1 MVRFLEELK
10 RRHLIGAL
18 SAYAIVAWVLVQA
31 ASIVLPAF
39 DAPPWTMRLV
49 IVAAFAGAPVAFVV
63 AWVFDLT
70 PRGFVR
76 TEELPAGPAPA
87 APDVPPEPAPAPT
100 EASAP
105 VAASPGAGPERR
117 QVTILHAGVS
127 VRADD
132 GEELDPEVERE
143 LVPEVRA
150 ACERAVATWGGTPGS
165 AAGNDFAR
173 YYGVPTANEDDALR
187 AVRAGLALQQ
197 AIDGLNAGWHSRRVR
212 VDLRVT
218 IHTGTVVAEDD
229 RATSAGPPTLTG
241 DAVKVPAA
249 IQYLTG
255 AGEVTI
261 TAATYRLVD
270 DLVEGEERS
279 VGAAGVRGGELLYR
293 ITRVADVRARGAAIA
308 GMAFVGR
315 DREQA
320 LLEERWGR
328 ARRSTLDGGEGQAVL
343 VSGEPGIGKSRIVQ
357 RMIEHAGVEPGA
369 RILIGQC
376 SPYHAQRSLFPVAS
390 LLERDLV
397 GLDPEG
403 DDGERSRQLE
413 RFLVAA
419 GLEPAQSMPL
429 FGALLAVPCA
439 YPPLQLAPDRQ
450 QQLLLEQIASLLVDR
465 AETSPTL
472 VVLEDLHWADA
483 ATLELLTLL
492 LDQLPTARILL
503 LLTFRPEFEP
513 SWPVRSNMVRLAMSR
528 LDGGAAAEIVA
539 RVAAPEVVP
548 PRVVQRIVERADGV
562 PLFIE
567 ELTRA
572 VLESGSLE
580 RAGEDAATPIAIPQT
595 LQESLAA
602 RLDRLGPA
610 KRVAQIAATIGRE
623 FPYALLV
630 EVADTGEAELDRVLD
645 ELVHG
650 EFILRKGIGRRAR
663 FLFKHALIQDAAYGS
678 LVKARRREYHGRIAA
693 AMEQHFADL
702 REQQPELLAR
712 HFAEAGQAEQAVRYG
727 VAAGQ
732 AAARRSANTEAEYH
746 FERALGQL
754 AGTTAGPERDR
765 RELALQMALM
775 PVLVATKGYGAEHL
789 ERTCS
794 RALALCD
801 AVGDVP
807 EKVFAL
813 FGLWMFHVVRANHAQ
828 SLELAQRFDG
838 YAQASGDD
846 DLLVEADLINGIAC
860 FFVGRHA
867 DSTARFDACLARYV
881 PARHADHAFRFGQD
895 PSVIA
900 RSYLSW
906 IRWLRGDERRSLG
919 ISAQAVE
926 SARSLEH
933 PLTLSFALT
942 FAAWLHAYR
951 GDLDAARRHA
961 DETAALCA
969 GFGIQVFLAHA
980 RVVQAWCDCGA
991 SNDRAHRQAL
1001 LERIDDFLA
1010 LGARCFVP
1018 LWESHVAEAQLDG
1031 GGLGECAALLER
1043 MARNVAA
1050 TGETWAQAEF
1060 HRVRARWLRAMQA
1073 APEAAEAEF
1082 AQGELE
1088 ARTLG
1093 SREWERRIAR
1103 SRATQAIVGSTGEC
1117 RE

>member
-1 MVRFLEELK
+1 MRRFFHELR

-18 SAYAIVAWVLVQA
+18 SAYAIVAWVVVQA
-31 ASIVLPAF
+31 ASIALPAF
-39 DAPPWTMRLV
+39 DAPPWAMRLV
-49 IVAAFAGAPVAFVV
+49 ILAAIAGAPVVFVV

-70 PRGFVR
+70 PRGLVR
-76 TEELPAGPAPA
+76 TDELPDESAAPA
-87 APDVPPEPAPAPT
+87 AEPARKAEPEVAPPPPADVR
-100 EASAP
+100 AP
-105 VAASPGAGPERR
+105 SLEIGPERR
-117 QVTILHAGVS
+117 QVTILYAGVA
-127 VRADD
+127 VLAADD
-132 GEELDPEVERE
+132 EELDPEVERE
-143 LVPEVRA
+143 IVPLVRV
-150 ACERAVATWGGTPGS
+150 ACEQAAEAWGGTPGS

-187 AVRAGLALQQ
+187 AVRAGLAMQQ
-197 AIDGLNAGWHSRRVR
+197 AVAPLNARWQSRRVHA
-212 VDLRVT
+212 DLRVT
-218 IHTGTVVAEDD
+218 IHTGTVVAEDPN
-229 RATSAGPPTLTG
+229 AAAGRPPTLSG

-255 AGEVTI
+255 SGEVTI

-279 VGAAGVRGGELLYR
+279 MAAVGLRGGEQLYR
-293 ITRVADVRARGAAIA
+293 ITRVADVRARGAALA

-357 RMIEHAGVEPGA
+357 RLIEFAGADAGS
-369 RILIGQC
+369 RIVIGQC
-376 SPYHAQRSLFPVAS
+376 SPYHVQRSLFPVAT
-390 LLERDLV
+390 LLERDLM
-397 GLDPEG
+397 GFDPEG
-403 DDGERSRQLE
+403 DEAEKARQLE
-413 RFLVAA
+413 QFLVAA
-419 GLEPAQSMPL
+419 GIDPAQSMPL
-429 FGALLAVPCA
+429 FGALLGVPSP

-465 AETSPTL
+465 AEIAPTL
-472 VVLEDLHWADA
+472 VVVEDLHWADA

-492 LDQLPTARILL
+492 LDQLSTARILL

-513 SWPVRSNMVRLAMSR
+513 AWPLRSNMLRLPMSR
-528 LDGGAAAEIVA
+528 LDGLAAAEIVA
-539 RVAAPEVVP
+539 KVAAPQVVP
-548 PRVVQRIVERADGV
+548 PRVIQRIVERADGV
-562 PLFIE
+562 PLFVE

-572 VLESGSLE
+572 VLESGSLA
-580 RAGEDAATPIAIPQT
+580 RAGEDDDIPIAIPQT

-623 FPYALLV
+623 FSYALLAA
-630 EVADTGEAELDRVLD
+630 VAGLDEPALERVLD

-678 LVKARRREYHGRIAA
+678 LLKSKRREYHGRIAEA
-693 AMEQHFADL
+693 LEQHFPEL
-702 REQQPELLAR
+702 RESQPELLAL
-712 HFAEAGQAEQAVRYG
+712 HFREAGLSEPAVRYG
-727 VAAGQ
+727 IAAGR
-732 AAARRSANTEAEYH
+732 AAARRSANTEAEYY
-746 FERALGQL
+746 FEGALESL
-754 AGTTAGPERDR
+754 AETPPGTERDR
-765 RELALQMALM
+765 RELGLQMALM
-775 PVLVATKGYGAEHL
+775 PVLVATKGYGAENL

-828 SLELAQRFDG
+828 SLELAQRFDEF
-838 YAQASGDD
+838 ALASGSD
-846 DLLVEADLINGIAC
+846 DLQVEADLISGIAP
-860 FFVGRHA
+860 FFVGRL
-867 DSTARFDACLARYV
+867 DESTRRFEACLERYD
-881 PARHADHAFRFGQD
+881 PARHADHAFRYGQD
-895 PSVIA
+895 PRVIA
-900 RSYLSW
+900 CSYLSW
-906 IRWLRGDERRSLG
+906 IHWLRGDEERSLA
-919 ISAQAVE
+919 ISTRAVE
-926 SARSLEH
+926 ASRALDH

-951 GDLDAARRHA
+951 GDLDAARRYA
-961 DETAALCA
+961 DETAALCTE
-969 GFGIQVFLAHA
+969 FGIQVFLAHA

-1001 LERIDDFLA
+1001 LDRIDDFLA

-1073 APEAAEAEF
+1073 APEAVEAEF
-1082 AQGELE
+1082 VLGEQE
-1088 ARTLG
+1088 ARTIG
-1093 SREWERRIAR
+1093 SREWERRIAH
-1103 SRATQAIVGSTGEC
+1103 SRAP
-1117 RE
+1117 